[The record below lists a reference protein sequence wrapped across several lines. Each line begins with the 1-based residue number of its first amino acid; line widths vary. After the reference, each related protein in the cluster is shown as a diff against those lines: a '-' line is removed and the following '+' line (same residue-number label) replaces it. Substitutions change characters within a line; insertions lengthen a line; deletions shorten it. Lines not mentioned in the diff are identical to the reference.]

1 MSMPRSQINNGS
13 ALILKT
19 DFFNDNEFVINSM
32 QTESTDDV
40 IIIDI
45 SDKSNAD
52 FTDTDWD
59 QILNSILS
67 SSKII
72 TT

>member
-1 MSMPRSQINNGS
+1 MSTAGSQINDS
-13 ALILKT
+13 STLILKT
-19 DFFNDNEFVINSM
+19 NIFNDDAFVSNSL
-32 QTESTDDV
+32 QIELADDA

-45 SDKSNAD
+45 SDESNAD

-59 QILNSILS
+59 QIFNSILS